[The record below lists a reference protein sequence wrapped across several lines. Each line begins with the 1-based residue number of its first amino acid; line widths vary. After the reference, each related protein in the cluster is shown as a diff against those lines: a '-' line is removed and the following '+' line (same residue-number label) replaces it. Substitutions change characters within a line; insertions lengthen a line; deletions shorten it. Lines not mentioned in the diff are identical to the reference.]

1 MIDYHLI
8 LSRKFHQK
16 DWSINGETY
25 EGLNWFNKTE
35 PKPTK
40 EELDALWPEVQ
51 AEIAQEAIEQEQQKN
66 DTIAK
71 LEALGISVDDLKGL
85 LR

>member
-1 MIDYHLI
+1 MILYSSIIKRRYTGAVCTINNEDYDQI
-8 LSRKFHQK
+8 TWLS
-16 DWSINGETY
+16 N
-25 EGLNWFNKTE
+25 N

-40 EELDALWPEVQ
+40 QELDALWTEVQ
-51 AEIAQEAIEQEQQKN
+51 AEIAQEVAEQEQKKR

-85 LR
+85 FN